1 VKIYLD
7 TNVLVSAVA
16 TRGLCADVLHAVLA
30 EHQLIVGDAVLSE
43 LRRVLRQKI
52 RLPAGAVSEV
62 EAFLRQQAVVV
73 RTVPPLAIKIRDHD
87 DLAILAEAVA
97 GAADVLVTGDRDLL
111 DIAARAP
118 LPIVTPRGL
127 WELLRSNPDAK

>member
-1 VKIYLD
+1 MKVFLD

-16 TRGLCADVLHAVLA
+16 TRGLCADVFHAVLA
-30 EHQLIVGDAVLSE
+30 EHQLIVGKAVLTE

-52 RLPAGAVSEV
+52 RLSADTIAEM
-62 EAFLRQQAVVV
+62 ETFLRRQALVV
-73 RTVPPLAIKIRDHD
+73 TDAPPLRIKLRDPD

-97 GAADVLVTGDRDLL
+97 GGADVLVTGDQDLL
-111 DIAARAP
+111 SMAARAP

-127 WELLRSNPDAK
+127 WEILRANPDAK